1 MHHAAALLTWPRN
14 NGTPSLKTFSC
25 ALCDVITDLAHKQ
38 QLGSE
43 IHGVEGQ
50 SSHVKCQNHSGK
62 MQLGVQIPKHGFSI
76 DCIEIT
82 VDGSR

>member
-43 IHGVEGQ
+43 IHGVEGKAPMLN
-50 SSHVKCQNHSGK
+50 VKIIAEKCN
-62 MQLGVQIPKHGFSI
+62 
-76 DCIEIT
+76 
-82 VDGSR
+82 